1 MKLSEALGVVNGAR
15 EKARGRRFFLVCGF
29 TPLHLKTF
37 LAAHLQSAVA
47 DARVEIATGVYGDVA
62 AALAD
67 VPGGSELAV
76 VLEWP
81 DLDPRLGFRRLG
93 GWGPA
98 HTADIVGSARAQ
110 LASLAEKIRAVADSS
125 SVTLCLPSVPLPPF
139 AAVPTWLLDA
149 DTLALTGAV
158 NEFALDLAR
167 HPAVRVVD
175 SSVASTTTGIRSFD
189 FKAELQS
196 GFPYTTAH
204 ADSLAAA
211 IAMALLRRQ
220 PKKGL
225 ITDLDD
231 TLWSGLLGEVGLD
244 GVSWTLDRDSQIHGI
259 YQQLLNAFASG
270 GTLLA
275 VASKNDGTL
284 VEKALGQLD
293 LVVDKTNLYP
303 VEASWGPKSQ
313 GIRRILDRWNIGAS
327 DVVFIDDS
335 PMELAEVKSAFPEME
350 CILFK
355 PADSSYS
362 YDLFFRLQDLFGK
375 SQVSTEDRLRLSS
388 IKGQEQLRDERER
401 VKSEDEFLEGLEAVL
416 TIRFSR
422 DFSES
427 RPFELVNKTNQFN
440 LNGNRFDAA
449 SWKQLSS
456 DPQRCLIVVDYK
468 DKYGPLGAI
477 AVATGTRRHDLF
489 DMDAWVMS
497 CRAFSR
503 RIEYATMAAIFST
516 LRVESIELRFCA
528 TARNGPIQAYLGNI
542 LGQEPAVNHRISKAG
557 FYATCP
563 PLSHSVNIH
572 PDSVIEAE

>member
-1 MKLSEALGVVNGAR
+1 MKLSEALAVVNGAR
-15 EKARGRRFFLVCGF
+15 ERAPVRRFYLVCGF
-29 TPLHLKTF
+29 TPLHLQTF

-47 DARVEIATGVYGDVA
+47 DARVEIVTGVFGNIPG
-62 AALAD
+62 ALAD
-67 VPGGSELAV
+67 VPGGSELVV

-93 GWGPA
+93 GWGSA
-98 HTADIVGSARAQ
+98 HTADIARSVSAQ
-110 LASLAEKIRAVADSS
+110 LKSLAEKIAAAADSS
-125 SVTLCLPSVPLPPF
+125 AVTLSLPSMPLPPF
-139 AAVPTWLLDA
+139 AGVPSWLLDA
-149 DTLALTGAV
+149 DTLALSGAV
-158 NEFALDLAR
+158 NEFALGLAR
-167 HPAVRVVD
+167 HPAVRVVN
-175 SSVASTTTGIRSFD
+175 SRLASTPAGIRAFD
-189 FKAELQS
+189 FKSELQS
-196 GFPYTTAH
+196 GFPYTTAY
-204 ADSLAAA
+204 ADSLAAT
-211 IAMALLRRQ
+211 IALALLGQQ

-231 TLWSGLLGEVGLD
+231 TLWSGLLGEVGLE
-244 GVSWTLDRDSQIHGI
+244 GVSWTLDRGSQIHGI

-275 VASKNDGTL
+275 VASKNDDTL

-303 VEASWGPKSQ
+303 IEASWGPKSQ
-313 GIRRILDRWNIGAS
+313 AVRRILDRWNIGAS

-335 PMELAEVKSAFPEME
+335 PMELAEVRSAFPEME

-355 PADSSYS
+355 PADGNYS

-375 SQVSTEDRLRLSS
+375 SRISTEDRLRLSS
-388 IKGQEQLRDERER
+388 IKGQELLRDERER

-416 TIRFSR
+416 TVRFSR

-427 RPFELVNKTNQFN
+427 RPLELVNKTNQFN
-440 LNGNRFDAA
+440 LNGMRFDPA
-449 SWKQLSS
+449 SWKQLSR
-456 DPQRCLIVVDYK
+456 DPQRCLVVVDYK

-477 AVATGTRRHDLF
+477 AVATGTRRHDSF

-516 LRVESIELRFCA
+516 LTVESIELRFSA
-528 TARNGPIQAYLGNI
+528 TARNGPIQAYLGSI
-542 LGQEPAVNHRISKAG
+542 LGQAPAVDHRISKAD

-563 PLSHSVNIH
+563 PLRHTVNIH
-572 PDSVIEAE
+572 ADSVIEAE